1 MIDMFTHIDNAPCCV
16 NLNVDLILSFLEK
29 LFGINVRVFGH
40 KEKFSERSLIIL
52 NHRCHFDWL
61 FFWMVV
67 GKRGDTSSWL
77 VMLKR
82 IGKVA
87 PFFGGYI
94 FPIGVYYRYIFPIGV
109 YYRYINSHVYYV
121 IAFFI

>member
-1 MIDMFTHIDNAPCCV
+1 M
-16 NLNVDLILSFLEK
+16 
-29 LFGINVRVFGH
+29 FGH

-67 GKRGDTSSWL
+67 GKRGDASSWL

-94 FPIGVYYRYIFPIGV
+94 FPIGVYYRYI
-109 YYRYINSHVYYV
+109 NSHVYYV
-121 IAFFI
+121 IAFFIKKNKNMQDGQCKLEIISSSPEDGNKIKES